1 MMHGMPNNSSAA
13 QKKIDKE
20 RTIKTREKR
29 SKRSPMIINQGEE
42 CLLVIPNSKVRPRH
56 SRCSWKVFL
65 VAVHR
70 KAFPNSASLSLPR
83 NSSQLCCWDVST
95 SGSSHTGLCI
105 PREPASTN
113 QKPAFANVIG
123 LGQSG
128 GRISGWNGPRA
139 DLDGCLPLAR
149 LLLALE
155 DLQEVPMT
163 DNLRRSNCP
172 RIVDQ
177 LSSLARYFI
186 NPDGRMHDTLTAK
199 GTPSPEAPRKWQFF
213 S

>member
-1 MMHGMPNNSSAA
+1 MFACYCK
-13 QKKIDKE
+13 QQ
-20 RTIKTREKR
+20 
-29 SKRSPMIINQGEE
+29 SPTTTFPVQLKSLSRRRALKNFSQL
-42 CLLVIPNSKVRPRH
+42 CL
-56 SRCSWKVFL
+56 
-65 VAVHR
+65 
-70 KAFPNSASLSLPR
+70 SLSLPR

-155 DLQEVPMT
+155 DLQEVPLT
-163 DNLRRSNCP
+163 DNSRRSNCP
-172 RIVDQ
+172 RIFDQ
-177 LSSLARYFI
+177 LSSLPRCFI
-186 NPDGRMHDTLTAK
+186 NRDGRMHVILTAFVRK
-199 GTPSPEAPRKWQFF
+199 GCTPSPEAPRKWQLFL
-213 S
+213 

>member
-1 MMHGMPNNSSAA
+1 MFACYCKQQSPTATFPVQLKSLSRRRA
-13 QKKIDKE
+13 
-20 RTIKTREKR
+20 
-29 SKRSPMIINQGEE
+29 SKSFSQL
-42 CLLVIPNSKVRPRH
+42 CL
-56 SRCSWKVFL
+56 
-65 VAVHR
+65 
-70 KAFPNSASLSLPR
+70 SLSLPR

-155 DLQEVPMT
+155 DLQEVPLT
-163 DNLRRSNCP
+163 DNMRRSNCP
-172 RIVDQ
+172 RIFDQ
-177 LSSLARYFI
+177 LSSLARCFI
-186 NPDGRMHDTLTAK
+186 NRDGRMHVILTAFVRK
-199 GTPSPEAPRKWQFF
+199 GCTPSPEAPRKWQLFL
-213 S
+213 

>member
-1 MMHGMPNNSSAA
+1 MFACYCK
-13 QKKIDKE
+13 QQ
-20 RTIKTREKR
+20 
-29 SKRSPMIINQGEE
+29 SPTATFP
-42 CLLVIPNSKVRPRH
+42 V
-56 SRCSWKVFL
+56 CSWKVFL

-139 DLDGCLPLAR
+139 DLDGCLPPCLASKTSKKCR
-149 LLLALE
+149 WVTTWTTCTVAAFQWTPFIIHIHCHHLWNRDDKILIMIIKVIVITIICNRQHVTQLL
-155 DLQEVPMT
+155 
-163 DNLRRSNCP
+163 
-172 RIVDQ
+172 
-177 LSSLARYFI
+177 
-186 NPDGRMHDTLTAK
+186 
-199 GTPSPEAPRKWQFF
+199 
-213 S
+213 

>member
-1 MMHGMPNNSSAA
+1 MFACYCK
-13 QKKIDKE
+13 QQ
-20 RTIKTREKR
+20 
-29 SKRSPMIINQGEE
+29 SPTATFP
-42 CLLVIPNSKVRPRH
+42 V
-56 SRCSWKVFL
+56 CSWKVFL

-163 DNLRRSNCP
+163 DNMRRSNCP

-177 LSSLARYFI
+177 LSSLARCFI
-186 NPDGRMHDTLTAK
+186 HSDGRMHDTLTACV
-199 GTPSPEAPRKWQFF
+199 RKEHHIPW
-213 S
+213 STKKWTILLLDIVSKRKMLAKWTMETSL